1 MRLFGSERILN
12 MVNRLG
18 LPDDQP
24 IDAKILSNSI
34 ESAQKR
40 LEDQNFSRRKHV
52 LEYDDVM
59 NQQRNIIYAQRKEV
73 LDGADLHEK
82 ILSMM
87 ENTIDELVNLSTASE
102 LPEEWNFE
110 QIRQDL
116 MPLCTAE
123 DFKYTNE
130 ELNKLTAQDIKSLLL
145 ERARALYE
153 QKEAMFAEAGMDM
166 REIERVILLQS
177 VDTHWMAHLD
187 NMDALK
193 GGVGLN
199 AYAQRNPIT
208 EYRIAGADMF
218 DAMVAEIREDTVRAL
233 WAVVPRKAP
242 VERRS
247 VAKVTAEGFEGA
259 AAKKKPSVVRA
270 GQR

>member
-87 ENTIDELVNLSTASE
+87 ENTIDELGQ
-102 LPEEWNFE
+102 P
-110 QIRQDL
+110 QH
-116 MPLCTAE
+116 
-123 DFKYTNE
+123 
-130 ELNKLTAQDIKSLLL
+130 SL
-145 ERARALYE
+145 
-153 QKEAMFAEAGMDM
+153 
-166 REIERVILLQS
+166 
-177 VDTHWMAHLD
+177 
-187 NMDALK
+187 
-193 GGVGLN
+193 
-199 AYAQRNPIT
+199 
-208 EYRIAGADMF
+208 
-218 DAMVAEIREDTVRAL
+218 
-233 WAVVPRKAP
+233 
-242 VERRS
+242 
-247 VAKVTAEGFEGA
+247 
-259 AAKKKPSVVRA
+259 
-270 GQR
+270 

>member
-110 QIRQDL
+110 QIRHEFNA
-116 MPLCTAE
+116 PFCTAE

-166 REIERVILLQS
+166 R
-177 VDTHWMAHLD
+177 
-187 NMDALK
+187 
-193 GGVGLN
+193 
-199 AYAQRNPIT
+199 
-208 EYRIAGADMF
+208 
-218 DAMVAEIREDTVRAL
+218 
-233 WAVVPRKAP
+233 
-242 VERRS
+242 
-247 VAKVTAEGFEGA
+247 
-259 AAKKKPSVVRA
+259 
-270 GQR
+270 